1 MEKKNQTTKKQTTE
15 ETNIPATTDQADN
28 NQNPPATVE
37 EEDVKAMDVAKD
49 VAKLTKQTGKKI
61 WRKVK
66 KPLAIA
72 GGVILATGA
81 LLVGSEMIAQKNA
94 NKEPADNPEE
104 DDDLTVYDL
113 DPETEVEITDETE
126 ETPEETTTE

>member
-1 MEKKNQTTKKQTTE
+1 MGNVKKNQTTKEQTTD
-15 ETNIPATTDQADN
+15 TNIPATTDQATD
-28 NQNPPATVE
+28 NQNPPAMVE
-37 EEDVKAMDVAKD
+37 EVKAMDVAKD
-49 VAKLTKQTGKKI
+49 VVKLSKQTGKKI

-81 LLVGSEMIAQKNA
+81 LLVGSEMIAQSKA
-94 NKEPADNPEE
+94 NNNEPDNPEE

-113 DPETEVEITDETE
+113 EPDEVEITDEETE